1 MTENL
6 LKQFLDEHS
15 YDIRQTGNGRWI
27 DQKCAPDEVSFVSE
41 CVLEYVRE
49 TGNMFF
55 QSPDVWKSD
64 FAVAK
69 VQQFFGKPDP
79 LIRSTL
85 DEYNKFFRQP
95 LKMLAAAGVL
105 KENGRV
111 NNTIQFEVVNTDVLS
126 FLARNDWNAYT
137 FLYLYIEKTLRDSG
151 IWDLF
156 ATFLDQQTKK
166 NFDEMKDGFAAFC
179 KSYTPIRTTVEANRI
194 FAKVLNPLACRYH
207 KAGTIA
213 GRMSPVNITF
223 NLLSYNR
230 ENWRDMNK
238 PKDVARQ
245 DYGKSNPQP
254 STMYFAAKAMDEV
267 KKFNKQFN
275 DGHSEVLGKHS
286 GGEATQMHHI
296 FPRSEFSEI
305 AAFVENIIA
314 LTPTQHFTLAH
325 PSNNTSKVDAEFQY
339 MCLLAKNET
348 VRKNVMLSYGT
359 TGFYSFDKLA
369 FVLDVGF
376 ATDHFQNIPQND
388 FTSIRSGIDAQFE

>member
-1 MTENL
+1 
-6 LKQFLDEHS
+6 
-15 YDIRQTGNGRWI
+15 
-27 DQKCAPDEVSFVSE
+27 
-41 CVLEYVRE
+41 
-49 TGNMFF
+49 
-55 QSPDVWKSD
+55 
-64 FAVAK
+64 
-69 VQQFFGKPDP
+69 
-79 LIRSTL
+79 
-85 DEYNKFFRQP
+85 
-95 LKMLAAAGVL
+95 ML
-105 KENGRV
+105 R
-111 NNTIQFEVVNTDVLS
+111 NTIQFEVMNTDVLS

-166 NFDEMKDGFAAFC
+166 NFDEMKDGFATFC

-230 ENWRDMNK
+230 GNWRDVNK

-275 DGHSEVLGKHS
+275 DGHSEVLGKQVS
-286 GGEATQMHHI
+286 FQKLPRLLKTLLLLLLPSTSLWHI
-296 FPRSEFSEI
+296 PITIR
-305 AAFVENIIA
+305 
-314 LTPTQHFTLAH
+314 LKLM
-325 PSNNTSKVDAEFQY
+325 PSSSICVCLRKMRQY
-339 MCLLAKNET
+339 ARMSC
-348 VRKNVMLSYGT
+348 
-359 TGFYSFDKLA
+359 
-369 FVLDVGF
+369 
-376 ATDHFQNIPQND
+376 
-388 FTSIRSGIDAQFE
+388 

>member
-6 LKQFLDEHS
+6 LKQFLDSHT
-15 YDIRQTGNGRWI
+15 YDIRQIGNGRWI

-49 TGNMFF
+49 TGKAVF
-55 QSPDVWKSD
+55 QSPDVWKSA
-64 FAVAK
+64 FAVSK

-79 LIRSTL
+79 LVRSTL

-111 NNTIQFEVVNTDVLS
+111 NNTIQFEVVNADVLA

-166 NFDEMKDGFAAFC
+166 NFDEMKDGFASFC
-179 KSYTPIRTTVEANRI
+179 KSYTPIRTTLEANRI

-207 KAGTIA
+207 TAGTIA
-213 GRMSPVNITF
+213 GRMSPASITF

-230 ENWRDMNK
+230 GNWRDVNK
-238 PKDVARQ
+238 PKDIARR
-245 DYGKSNPQP
+245 DYGKANPNP
-254 STMYFAAKAMDEV
+254 ANVYFAAKAMDEV
-267 KKFNKQFN
+267 KKFNKRFN

-296 FPRSEFSEI
+296 FPRSEFPEI

-314 LTPTQHFTLAH
+314 LTPSQHLALAH
-325 PSNNTSKVDAEFQY
+325 PGNNTSKVDPDFQY
-339 MCLLAKNET
+339 SCLLAKNET
-348 VRKNVMLSYGT
+348 VRKNVLLNYGPL
-359 TGFYSFDKLA
+359 GFYSFDKLA

-376 ATDHFQNIPQND
+376 GVDYFQRIPQND
-388 FTSIRSGIDAQFE
+388 FASVRSGIDARFE

>member
-6 LKQFLDEHS
+6 LRQFLDGHS

-27 DQKCAPDEVSFVSE
+27 DQKCTPDEVSFVSE

-49 TGNMFF
+49 SGKSVF

-79 LIRSTL
+79 LVRSAL

-105 KENGRV
+105 KENGRL
-111 NNTIQFEVVNTDVLS
+111 NNTIQFEVVNADVLA

-137 FLYLYIEKTLRDSG
+137 FLHLYIEKTLRDSG

-156 ATFLDQQTKK
+156 ATFLDQRTKK
-166 NFDEMKDGFAAFC
+166 NFDEMKDGFVGFC
-179 KSYTPIRTTVEANRI
+179 KTYTPIRTAVEANRI

-207 KAGTIA
+207 TVGTVA
-213 GRMSPVNITF
+213 GRMSPMTITF

-230 ENWRDMNK
+230 ANWRDMDK
-238 PKDVARQ
+238 PKDVARR
-245 DYGKSNPQP
+245 DYGKANQQS
-254 STMYFAAKAMDEV
+254 SSAYFTEKAMDEV

-275 DGHSEVLGKHS
+275 GGHSEVLGKHS

-296 FPRSEFSEI
+296 FPRSEFPEI
-305 AAFVENIIA
+305 AAFVENVIP

-325 PSNNTSKVDAEFQY
+325 PNNNTARVDAEFQY
-339 MCLLAKNET
+339 CCLLAKNET
-348 VRKNVMLSYGT
+348 VRKNVMLGYGT
-359 TGFYSFDKLA
+359 PGFYSFDKFA

-376 ATDHFQNIPQND
+376 GTDHFRNIPQND
-388 FTSIRSGIDAQFE
+388 FTSVRCGIAARFE